1 MPGIPLLI
9 PFSSSVNLIGEH
21 IDYCGYPVL
30 PMAIQQNI
38 KLAVKVTQDGVLHL
52 KNANTKYESFKCAI
66 NSFE

>member
-1 MPGIPLLI
+1 MLLCI
-9 PFSSSVNLIGEH
+9 FINRPCFRVNLIGEH

-38 KLAVKVTQDGVLHL
+38 KLAIKVTQDGVLHL
-52 KNANTKYESFKCAI
+52 KNTNVKYEPFKCAV